1 MDTTYVLRGVDVL
14 LALSSVYFANLHET
28 GGKKK
33 HAVKTSSY
41 QT

>member
-1 MDTTYVLRGVDVL
+1 MDTTYVLWGVDVL
-14 LALSSVYFANLHET
+14 LDLSSVYFANLHET